1 MTTFGS
7 NASYIGFKVYT
18 ETEDILTKIFYVLL
32 SVIDVSGNSIII
44 FIITKN
50 KRIQN
55 TVNLL
60 IVNIAFSD
68 IIAGVGIYS
77 YLFTVISKEDHEA
90 NRADLLCG
98 FKSGAPLFFGA
109 SLVNF
114 LTLSALSISR
124 FLLIKY
130 PTNPKWRIRTAHVK
144 WISIATW
151 LLGMSLAFPNIVS
164 FRYIPETG
172 TCIRFWPGWFKRSL
186 FFSVTAIIC
195 VVALV
200 LLVLTYISSVY
211 ALWFRTSTRRMS
223 QNKSQASSASGRK
236 KVAILLGL
244 LVLAFISCWLPF
256 FMYWMLSAATQY
268 FSKTLEDHVTKLRSM
283 RFTLLVAL
291 LNTCLD
297 PLIYAIGNRQ
307 IKDGARRLL
316 TGRHPN
322 VVEPITTAM
331 E

>member
-1 MTTFGS
+1 MITTGS
-7 NASYIGFKVYT
+7 NASFIGFKVYT
-18 ETEDILTKIFYVLL
+18 ETEDILTKILYVLL
-32 SVIDVSGNSIII
+32 SVINVSGNSIII
-44 FIITKN
+44 FIITRN
-50 KRIQN
+50 KGIQN

-68 IIAGVGIYS
+68 IIAGIGIYS
-77 YLFTVISKEDHEA
+77 YLFTVISKEDHKA

-130 PTNPKWRIRTAHVK
+130 PTNPMRRIQKVHVK

-151 LLGMSLAFPNIVS
+151 LLGMSLAIPNVAS
-164 FRYIPETG
+164 FQYIPETG
-172 TCIRFWPGWFKRSL
+172 TCKRFWPSWFKRSL

-195 VVALV
+195 VAAL
-200 LLVLTYISSVY
+200 LLLFLTYISSVY
-211 ALWFRTSTRRMS
+211 ALWFRNSTRRLS
-223 QNKSQASSASGRK
+223 QNKSQGNSTSNRK

-244 LVLAFISCWLPF
+244 LVLAFAACWLPF
-256 FMYWMLSAATQY
+256 FIYWMLSAATQY
-268 FSKTLEDHVTKLRSM
+268 FNKTLEDHVKKLRSM

-307 IKDGARRLL
+307 IKDGARRMF
-316 TGRHPN
+316 TGGHSN